1 VWKSLDI
8 FFPSFVYPSAL
19 KIKVAGFLWQED
31 CYPIASVQIL
41 FSQYFVIHVQG

>member
-8 FFPSFVYPSAL
+8 FFPSFLYPSAL

-31 CYPIASVQIL
+31 CYPIAGVHQFKYNLANIL
-41 FSQYFVIHVQG
+41 